1 MANTLVAQAV
11 EVTEQEHSLGE
22 LSRANLQT
30 AKSLFES
37 NGIVVWRCLWGNRDL
52 DHETLNLLG
61 SLPTEKNFIYVN
73 ARSLLPREIVNN
85 KFMTAFLASQFPTAR
100 LLQIY
105 ARHATTTGTISLR
118 SSDAVAPLLV
128 QVIIA
133 HDEHP
138 LSVKIDCGG
147 SCIHLKG
154 NGLAVVRYS
163 ARDITIHIE
172 SRNYTVVTLDYA
184 LSGET

>member
-1 MANTLVAQAV
+1 MANTSAAEAV
-11 EVTEQEHSLGE
+11 EVTEQEHRLGE
-22 LSRANLQT
+22 LSSANLQS

-37 NGIVVWRCLWGNRDL
+37 NGVVAWQCLWDDRDL
-52 DHETLNLLG
+52 DRETLNLLG

-73 ARSLLPREIVNN
+73 ARSVLPREIVNN
-85 KFMTAFLASQFPTAR
+85 KFMTTFLASRFPTAR

-133 HDEHP
+133 HDENP
-138 LSVKIDCGG
+138 LSMKIDCEGH
-147 SCIHLKG
+147 CIRLNG

-163 ARDITIHIE
+163 ATDITIHIE
-172 SRNYTVVTLDYA
+172 SRNYSVVTLDYA
-184 LSGET
+184 LSGEA